1 MTGSFFNRAAAM
13 ARQRNLQEE
22 QTSGS
27 AARKKNRDTVP
38 CLIAHNAGASNA
50 GKTKMLCAENM

>member
-27 AARKKNRDTVP
+27 AARKNRDTVP

-50 GKTKMLCAENM
+50 GKTKMLCAENV